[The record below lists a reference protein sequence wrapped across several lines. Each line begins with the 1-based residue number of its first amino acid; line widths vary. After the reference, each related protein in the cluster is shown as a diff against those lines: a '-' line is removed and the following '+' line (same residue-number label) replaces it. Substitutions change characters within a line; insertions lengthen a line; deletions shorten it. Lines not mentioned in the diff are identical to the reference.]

1 MSESGKSTPAAQRD
15 YLREHLRQVPA
26 FRALVRSV
34 ECRLFAQ
41 ASEQI
46 GGFAEPVLDIGCG
59 DGLFASLA
67 FSQPLF
73 AGIDPNQASLQEA
86 REGDVHQHLLAASA
100 TALPFP
106 NQFFK
111 TVVANCVIEHIP
123 NLDGTLSEVFRVL
136 RPGGRFL
143 GVPSHR
149 FADML
154 LVPTVFRA
162 CGLSQLAKA
171 YGDWFNRH
179 SRHFHT
185 YDPQHWERLLAAHEF
200 QVEHWEY
207 YLTAAA
213 HRAFDLAHYLSIP
226 RLVSR
231 KLTGK
236 WVAFPNP
243 VSDFL
248 FESWLRPH
256 YERVPDNEGPYLF
269 FRTRKASLPSG
280 R

>member
-1 MSESGKSTPAAQRD
+1 MRQPGKSTTTIAQRD
-15 YLREHLRQVPA
+15 YLREHLRRVPA

-34 ECRLFAQ
+34 ECRLFAR
-41 ASEQI
+41 ASAQI
-46 GGFAEPVLDIGCG
+46 GGFSEPVLDIGCG
-59 DGLFASLA
+59 NGLFASLA
-67 FSQPLF
+67 FSKPLF
-73 AGIDPNQASLQEA
+73 AGIDPNEVALKEA
-86 REGDVHQHLLAASA
+86 RSRDVHQHLLAASA

-106 NQFFK
+106 NKFFN

-123 NLDGTLSEVFRVL
+123 NLEGTLTEVFRVL

-143 GVPSHR
+143 FGVPSHR

-162 CGLSQLAKA
+162 CGLSPLAKA

-185 YDPQHWERLLAAHEF
+185 YDPSHWKRLLAAHQF

-207 YLTAAA
+207 YLTPAA
-213 HRAFDLAHYLSIP
+213 HRAFDVAHYLSLP

-256 YERVPDNEGPYLF
+256 YERLPDKQGPYLF
-269 FRTRKASLPSG
+269 FDARKPG
-280 R
+280 

>member
-1 MSESGKSTPAAQRD
+1 MSRPVEKTITRRD

-34 ECRLFAQ
+34 ECRLFEEAAKQ
-41 ASEQI
+41 TGQTGA
-46 GGFAEPVLDIGCG
+46 FDVPVLDIGCG

-67 FSQPLF
+67 FTKPLF
-73 AGIDPNQASLQEA
+73 AGIDPNEASLKEA
-86 REGDVHQHLLAASA
+86 RGREAHRHLVAASA
-100 TALPFP
+100 ARLPFP
-106 NQFFK
+106 DQFFN
-111 TVVANCVIEHIP
+111 TVVANCVIEHIED
-123 NLDGTLSEVFRVL
+123 LEGTLSEVFRVL

-143 GVPSHR
+143 FGVPSHR

-154 LVPTVFRA
+154 LVPTVCRIL
-162 CGLSQLAKA
+162 GLSRFAKV
-171 YGDWFNRH
+171 YGDWFNAH

-185 YDPQHWERLLAAHEF
+185 YDPEHWARLLAAHKF
-200 QVEHWEY
+200 QIEHWEY

-213 HRAFDLAHYLSIP
+213 HRAFDVAHYLSLP

-243 VSDFL
+243 VSDYL
-248 FESWLRPH
+248 FAKWLRPH
-256 YERVPDNEGPYLF
+256 YERVPNEEGPYIF
-269 FRTRKASLPSG
+269 FHVRKVSDG
-280 R
+280 